1 MLEWVNITARLAHTA
16 SWDCHQNV
24 VEQLGKRKSVCVG
37 VIWGEGCFL
46 SVLTYLNI
54 FKIQVTDNSCI
65 LHGLH
70 VIFKLYL
77 KS

>member
-1 MLEWVNITARLAHTA
+1 MGLSPECGGTA
-16 SWDCHQNV
+16 
-24 VEQLGKRKSVCVG
+24 GKEEECVCVG

-70 VIFKLYL
+70 VIFKFYL